1 MQQIFKNREE
11 LWVSAVTQAS
21 ESNLHLENTIFKSI
35 ACMLF
40 LLAVA
45 AVKAEDL
52 SSCTLKTKA
61 DEMNYCKASFAG
73 SATFCDMI
81 KNGELKRDCYFLV
94 IRVQRNNAYQLKKTQ
109 PESAEK
115 E

>member
-1 MQQIFKNREE
+1 MYKWLSVLI
-11 LWVSAVTQAS
+11 
-21 ESNLHLENTIFKSI
+21 I
-35 ACMLF
+35 
-40 LLAVA
+40 LLYPVFARA
-45 AVKAEDL
+45 ADI
-52 SSCTLKTKA
+52 SSCSLKPKP
-61 DEMNYCKASFAG
+61 DEMNYCKASYAG

-94 IRVQRNNAYQLKKTQ
+94 IRVQRNNAYQLKKPQ

>member
-1 MQQIFKNREE
+1 MYKWLSVLI
-11 LWVSAVTQAS
+11 
-21 ESNLHLENTIFKSI
+21 I
-35 ACMLF
+35 
-40 LLAVA
+40 LLYPVFARA
-45 AVKAEDL
+45 ADI
-52 SSCTLKTKA
+52 SSCTLKPKP

-94 IRVQRNNAYQLKKTQ
+94 IRVQRNNAYQVKKTG
-109 PESAEK
+109 PEAAAK

>member
-1 MQQIFKNREE
+1 MEVLMYKWISV
-11 LWVSAVTQAS
+11 L
-21 ESNLHLENTIFKSI
+21 II
-35 ACMLF
+35 
-40 LLAVA
+40 LLYPVFARA
-45 AVKAEDL
+45 ADI
-52 SSCTLKTKA
+52 SSCTLKPKP
-61 DEMNYCKASFAG
+61 DEMNYCKASYAG

>member
-1 MQQIFKNREE
+1 MYKWLSVLI
-11 LWVSAVTQAS
+11 
-21 ESNLHLENTIFKSI
+21 I
-35 ACMLF
+35 
-40 LLAVA
+40 LLYPVFARA
-45 AVKAEDL
+45 ADI
-52 SSCTLKTKA
+52 SSCTLKPKP
-61 DEMNYCKASFAG
+61 DEMNYCKASYAG

-81 KNGELKRDCYFLV
+81 KYGELKRDCYFLV

>member
-1 MQQIFKNREE
+1 MEFHMYKWLSLLIS
-11 LWVSAVTQAS
+11 LLYPVIAQAAD
-21 ESNLHLENTIFKSI
+21 I
-35 ACMLF
+35 
-40 LLAVA
+40 
-45 AVKAEDL
+45 
-52 SSCTLKTKA
+52 SSCTLKPKP

-94 IRVQRNNAYQLKKTQ
+94 IRVQRNNAYQVKKTE
-109 PESAEK
+109 PEAAAK

>member
-1 MQQIFKNREE
+1 MYKWLSVLI
-11 LWVSAVTQAS
+11 
-21 ESNLHLENTIFKSI
+21 I
-35 ACMLF
+35 
-40 LLAVA
+40 LLYQVFARA
-45 AVKAEDL
+45 ADI
-52 SSCTLKTKA
+52 SSCSLKPKP
-61 DEMNYCKASFAG
+61 DEMNYCKASYAG

-109 PESAEK
+109 PESVEK

>member
-1 MQQIFKNREE
+1 MYKWLSVLI
-11 LWVSAVTQAS
+11 
-21 ESNLHLENTIFKSI
+21 I
-35 ACMLF
+35 
-40 LLAVA
+40 LLYPVFARA
-45 AVKAEDL
+45 ADI
-52 SSCTLKTKA
+52 SSCSLKPKP
-61 DEMNYCKASFAG
+61 DEMNYCKASYAG